1 MESSDSQ
8 AYMGMKTITPES
20 VALPNHYRKTTSD
33 LLLFVW
39 TCVWCVDVCVR
50 TCVCIRACVCDVCQC
65 VINSQCVCVCV
76 FVCVTVCT
84 CHQFAVLSKGT

>member
-8 AYMGMKTITPES
+8 AYVGMKTISPES

-39 TCVWCVDVCVR
+39 TCVWTCVCVDVCV
-50 TCVCIRACVCDVCQC
+50 CGHVCAYARACAMSVSVSS
-65 VINSQCVCVCV
+65 IRNVCVCV
-76 FVCVTVCT
+76 FVCT
-84 CHQFAVLSKGT
+84 CHQFAVLSKET